1 MAQKGKTTVRMPALK
16 FAHLQKKFYL
26 NRYRARP
33 IKKKQG

>member
-1 MAQKGKTTVRMPALK
+1 MVHKGKSTVRIPALK
-16 FAHLQKKFYL
+16 FAHLQKKFNL